1 VDSTKYC
8 KKIDGQTTNKIIG
21 TKKKIDKNCMIPTMV
36 MQISHNPFFLL
47 IVIVL
52 WHFLS
57 YKKPPIFTMVEKL
70 LNHFSQKNLAPFSP
84 PFHSQQILTISD
96 GREFLTIPL
105 PFPPAP
111 NYSKQFLATN
121 VSEEFLMKPL
131 SICFLTPHLKIP
143 FASSFN

>member
-1 VDSTKYC
+1 VAFFILQEASNIHNGGEVIESFFP
-8 KKIDGQTTNKIIG
+8 KKSG
-21 TKKKIDKNCMIPTMV
+21 
-36 MQISHNPFFLL
+36 PFF
-47 IVIVL
+47 
-52 WHFLS
+52 
-57 YKKPPIFTMVEKL
+57 P
-70 LNHFSQKNLAPFSP
+70 P